1 LAVALGEEVV
11 GLEPVPGGDLN
22 AAYRATLAS
31 GARVFV
37 KTSANARLEGEV
49 RGGCSPGGR
58 NPRPDAALGAY
69 AAEAAG
75 LRWLGE
81 AGALPVPEV
90 LAIDACWLAL
100 EWVDGGARLDE
111 VALGRGLAAVHRAGA
126 ECFGT
131 LPGGSGSGSGSGG
144 GGIGSGDSG
153 NGADTAYVLGPLV
166 LPNMPGDSWPAF
178 YAESRLLPLARMAAD
193 RDALDAGGVRAVE
206 SVAGKI
212 EELAG
217 PAEPPARLHGDLWSG
232 NVHAGADGRPWLIDP
247 AAYGGHREI
256 DLAMLSLFGSPSAAF
271 GAAYD
276 EVWPRA
282 DGHVERVAL
291 YQLLPLLVHAV
302 LFGGGYGA
310 SARRAAERFV

>member
-1 LAVALGEEVV
+1 VREALAAALGEEVV

-22 AAYRATLAS
+22 AAYRATLAD

-37 KTSANARLEGEV
+37 KTSANARPEGEV
-49 RGGCSPGGR
+49 RSGCPPGGR
-58 NPRPDAALGAY
+58 GPRPDPAPGAY

-81 AGALPVPEV
+81 VGALPVPDV
-90 LAIDACWLAL
+90 LAVDARWLAL
-100 EWVDGGARLDE
+100 TWVDGGGRLDE
-111 VALGRGLAAVHRAGA
+111 AALGRGLAAVHRAGA
-126 ECFGT
+126 ECFGA
-131 LPGGSGSGSGSGG
+131 LPGG
-144 GGIGSGDSG
+144 GD
-153 NGADTAYVLGPLV
+153 ADAPYVLGPLV
-166 LPNMPGDSWPAF
+166 LPNAPGDTWPVF
-178 YAESRLLPLARMAAD
+178 YAESRLLPLARRAFD
-193 RDALDAGGVRAVE
+193 HGALDAHGLRAVE
-206 SVAGKI
+206 SVAARI

-217 PAEPPARLHGDLWSG
+217 PPEPPARLHGDLWSG

-256 DLAMLSLFGSPSAAF
+256 DLAMLSLFGSLSPAF

-282 DGHVERVAL
+282 DGHAERVAL

>member
-1 LAVALGEEVV
+1 VKEALAAALGEGVV
-11 GLEPVPGGDLN
+11 GLKPVPGGDLN
-22 AAYRATLAS
+22 AAYRATLAG

-37 KTSANARLEGEV
+37 KTA
-49 RGGCSPGGR
+49 
-58 NPRPDAALGAY
+58 PDAAPGAY

-75 LRWLGE
+75 LRWLGA

-90 LAIDACWLAL
+90 LAVDARWLAL
-100 EWVDGGARLDE
+100 AWVDGGGRLDE

-126 ECFGT
+126 ERFGT
-131 LPGGSGSGSGSGG
+131 LPTGG
-144 GGIGSGDSG
+144 GGGGDRFDKGAGSRGDGDGSGAA
-153 NGADTAYVLGPLV
+153 ADAPYVLGPLV
-166 LPNMPGDSWPAF
+166 LPNAPGDSWPAF
-178 YAESRLLPLARMAAD
+178 YAESRLLPLVRMAAD
-193 RDALDAGGVRAVE
+193 RGALDAGGVRAVE
-206 SVAGKI
+206 SVAARI
-212 EELAG
+212 EELTG

-256 DLAMLSLFGSPSAAF
+256 DLAMLSLFGSLSSAF

-282 DGHVERVAL
+282 DGHAERVAL

-310 SARRAAERFV
+310 SARRSAERFA